1 MIDLEKL
8 SQKKLRD
15 LQKFVRNRIIQMEQR
30 ARNNQNEKNEIT
42 NLDMYES
49 DESSFPTDGDRKG
62 IMTEFPPRRA
72 AAKGHVFGE
81 ERQNEQ
87 IIEA

>member
-15 LQKFVRNRIIQMEQR
+15 LQKFVRNRIIQMEER
-30 ARNNQNEKNEIT
+30 VRNNQSEKNEIT

-49 DESSFPTDGDRKG
+49 DESSFPTEGGKVRK
-62 IMTEFPPRRA
+62 MVET
-72 AAKGHVFGE
+72 H
-81 ERQNEQ
+81 
-87 IIEA
+87 